1 MKVYTIEEIREALGD
16 RNIRMVAQRIGVHEQ
31 TLYNIRWGNQEG
43 MNTST
48 YAKLVPYLFGNNEG
62 TSNNQKVE

>member
-31 TLYNIRWGNQEG
+31 TLYNIRWGNQDG
-43 MNTST
+43 MHSST
-48 YAKLVPYLFGNNEG
+48 YEKLVPYLFGGQE
-62 TSNNQKVE
+62 KAE